1 MKRLD
6 IKGFYSMS
14 TKMVSD
20 RFRIDGMD
28 TLTELYVIKLNTSTN
43 QYRID
48 IIREATEVKCKGL
61 NYRYQLWIYDW
72 NTQTS
77 YPMGV
82 TTQDLVSLD
91 NFTQFLENVLDIAD
105 RGGFD
110 GEAGDWRFKK
120 YNL

>member
-28 TLTELYVIKLNTSTN
+28 TLTELYVIKLNTPTN

-91 NFTQFLENVLDIAD
+91 NFTQFLENILDIAD

>member
-91 NFTQFLENVLDIAD
+91 NFTQFLENILDIAD

>member
-1 MKRLD
+1 MKRLE

-28 TLTELYVIKLNTSTN
+28 TLTELYVIKLTTSTN
-43 QYRID
+43 QYRMD
-48 IIREATEVKCKGL
+48 IIRKATEYRAVG
-61 NYRYQLWIYDW
+61 YRYQMWLYDW
-72 NTQTS
+72 TNQKS

-82 TTQDLVSLD
+82 TTNDLISLD
-91 NFTQFLENVLDIAD
+91 NFTCFLENILDIAD

-110 GEAGDWRFKK
+110 GEDGDWRFKR
-120 YNL
+120 YNY

>member
-120 YNL
+120 FNL

>member
-28 TLTELYVIKLNTSTN
+28 TLTELYVIKLNTPTN

-72 NTQTS
+72 NNQKS

-91 NFTQFLENVLDIAD
+91 NFTQFLENILDIAD

-110 GEAGDWRFKK
+110 GNDGDWRLRK